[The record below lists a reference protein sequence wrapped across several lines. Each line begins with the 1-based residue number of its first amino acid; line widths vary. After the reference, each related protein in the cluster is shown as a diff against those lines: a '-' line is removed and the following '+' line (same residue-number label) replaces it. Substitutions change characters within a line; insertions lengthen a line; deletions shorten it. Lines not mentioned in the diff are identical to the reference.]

1 TGEVTISAKTAND
14 IAAQYKLTVIVD
26 PSTGIATVSGESVGV
41 SVEGGEIIIS
51 GGVSAE
57 VFDLSGKSV
66 AVTADGRVR
75 GLEKGV
81 YILRLADGRA
91 LKVHVK

>member
-1 TGEVTISAKTAND
+1 
-14 IAAQYKLTVIVD
+14 
-26 PSTGIATVSGESVGV
+26 
-41 SVEGGEIIIS
+41 VEGGEIIIS

-66 AVTADGRVR
+66 AVTTDGRVR

-91 LKVHVK
+91 VKVHVK